1 MRLFQPG
8 LSSTRVDFQPGLKKE
23 RCLHEKWREH
33 VTTGAWG
40 ESLAG
45 LYTSIFPPHQIMR
58 THATRG
64 IEGCVA
70 GSKIVYFTRGFHF
83 NPG

>member
-1 MRLFQPG
+1 MRNGGSMSL
-8 LSSTRVDFQPGLKKE
+8 
-23 RCLHEKWREH
+23 REL
-33 VTTGAWG
+33 GGG

-70 GSKIVYFTRGFHF
+70 GFENWKFYSRISLQPGLIAFTWTTRVEI